1 MQAPSES
8 KPVSQPPIATQ
19 VSEPQLI
26 MSTTSAITQHTD
38 NKDQGPSSESVL
50 FNSKD
55 AIKNVSESVISSNK
69 DIKNKSTKESTGN
82 EPSFALRKSFSVSN
96 FRVIDSSSRSVSD
109 ELQQKL
115 NKRLNKEADI
125 NALEKLETTVKQNMD
140 KSKTTAKNTNDA
152 NPDKGKHDGVTEKEV
167 SLFIYYCIAKL
178 ELMRNT
184 YSYTILV
191 CGMLITTFI
200 VHVRHTVDLGFSQRE
215 SKLGAVSLKQGCR
228 GTALRKL

>member
-1 MQAPSES
+1 MQAPPEP
-8 KPVSQPPIATQ
+8 KPASQSPIATQ

-26 MSTTSAITQHTD
+26 MSTTSATTQHTV

-50 FNSKD
+50 YNSKD
-55 AIKNVSESVISSNK
+55 PINNVSESVTSNNK

-125 NALEKLETTVKQNMD
+125 NALEKLETTVKQNMG
-140 KSKTTAKNTNDA
+140 KSKTTAKNTDDA
-152 NPDKGKHDGVTEKEV
+152 NLDKGKHDGITEKEV
-167 SLFIYYCIAKL
+167 SLFVYYYIH
-178 ELMRNT
+178 
-184 YSYTILV
+184 S
-191 CGMLITTFI
+191 
-200 VHVRHTVDLGFSQRE
+200 
-215 SKLGAVSLKQGCR
+215 
-228 GTALRKL
+228 

>member
-1 MQAPSES
+1 
-8 KPVSQPPIATQ
+8 
-19 VSEPQLI
+19 
-26 MSTTSAITQHTD
+26 MSTTSATTQHTD
-38 NKDQGPSSESVL
+38 IKDQGPSSESVL
-50 FNSKD
+50 YNSKD
-55 AIKNVSESVISSNK
+55 SINNVSESVTSSDKNINK
-69 DIKNKSTKESTGN
+69 KKIKESTGN

-167 SLFIYYCIAKL
+167 SLFIYYYIAKL
-178 ELMRNT
+178 ESMRNT

-191 CGMLITTFI
+191 CGMLITTFT
-200 VHVRHTVDLGFSQRE
+200 VHVRHTVDLRFSQRE
-215 SKLGAVSLKQGCR
+215 SKLGAVSLKQGSR
-228 GTALRKL
+228 GAALRTL